1 VTWPG
6 SFRGSRYSQVGE
18 VAASSEMTSVT
29 AGTPAHTKGSWT
41 QLVASCPFNANGFFL
56 SFSGGNTNTHDI
68 LVDVGVGASGSEQV
82 ILSNFLNS
90 LSGFISAKHSIFIP
104 LPIKEGERIAV
115 RFQSSTASA
124 TCAIGLQLVAGDF
137 YSQLGLGRATTY
149 GANTADSG
157 GTEIDPGGA
166 ANTKGAWAQI
176 VASTTNPIRY
186 MVICNGSRANGVYNA
201 SGTSLMDIAVG
212 AAASEQILIDD
223 IFLVVT
229 GGGDL
234 FEPGSFARPA
244 NVAAGQRLAARVQT
258 TVTDATDRLR
268 DIVIIGFD

>member
-1 VTWPG
+1 MSWPR
-6 SFRGSRYSQVGE
+6 SLRGSRYSQIGE
-18 VAASSEMTSVT
+18 VAASSELTTVT
-29 AGTPAHTKGSWT
+29 AGSPAHTKGSWV
-41 QLVASCPFNANGFFL
+41 QLSASCPFNAHGFFL

-68 LVDVGVGASGSEQV
+68 LVDVGVGGAGSEQV

-104 LPIKEGERIAV
+104 LPIKEGERISV

-137 YSQLGLGRATTY
+137 FSQIGLGRATTY

-157 GTEIDPGGA
+157 GTEIDPGGVA
-166 ANTKGAWAQI
+166 HTKGAWAQI
-176 VASTTNPIRY
+176 SAAVTNPIRY
-186 MVICNGSRANGVYNA
+186 MVVCNGSRANGVYDA
-201 SGTSLMDIAVG
+201 SGTCLMDIGVG
-212 AAASEQILIDD
+212 GAGSEQLLIDD
-223 IFLVVT
+223 IFLVIT
-229 GGGDL
+229 SGGDL

-244 NVAAGQRLAARVQT
+244 NVAAGQRLAARAQT
-258 TVTDATDRLR
+258 GVTDATDRLR